1 MCVTERKCHS
11 KRDQY
16 SRLTISLTPATMA
29 FESNLFPSTFSPP
42 LIHLCVPPVVLS
54 WTPAVATK
62 RRQGALRV
70 SEECG
75 PPWYLCHSV
84 FGLLF
89 SFSSSTTSTTTTT
102 TVKSCIGSSPS
113 LDTLQWAPTAFQALA
128 SLKTGAG
135 WTNTGC
141 VVRGGT
147 GDGNLTGTVSSC
159 YTFIVLQTFEK
170 YIWLLSSFNS
180 LSGQDH
186 VSQ

>member
-1 MCVTERKCHS
+1 MSK

-42 LIHLCVPPVVLS
+42 LIHLWVSTVVLS

-62 RRQGALRV
+62 RRQGALCV

-89 SFSSSTTSTTTTT
+89 SFSSSTASTTTTTTT
-102 TVKSCIGSSPS
+102 TVKACIDSNPS
-113 LDTLQWAPTAFQALA
+113 LDALHWAPTTFQALA

-147 GDGNLTGTVSSC
+147 GDWNLTGTVSSS
-159 YTFIVLQTFEK
+159 YTFIVLETFEK

-180 LSGQDH
+180 LRAQH
-186 VSQ
+186 LVSQ